1 MTKKKEKKK
10 EKKITRSMCRRV
22 RRSDGLRMKWV
33 QEYTFRSFLDAITS
47 RYGDRKAYSVFG
59 ESEEKFISYN
69 RLKWSAESI
78 GTYLMEKGYSKGD
91 KIAII
96 GESCPFWMAMYLA
109 VTYIGAI
116 AVPILPDF
124 SKTEIETILRESGAK
139 AICIN
144 TRQYRK
150 AEAYVKENDL
160 LLVRMDDLVH
170 VPSVPEGYVFDNAP
184 GIPLK
189 DHDHNHT
196 LLNTSVPSE
205 DDIASIIFTS
215 GTTGSSK
222 GVVLTHKNLLVC
234 ADEGSDTYVKVKKGY
249 RVLSI
254 LPMSHCY
261 EFTVTH
267 ILCLLQGL
275 EITFLG
281 KPPATTILMKAFK
294 AVRPHVILT
303 VPLLIEKIYK
313 AAVVPT
319 LRDNPKVQ
327 KLYNNIFTRWIV
339 LRTVKT
345 KLLTTMGGCIKFFG
359 IGGAPLDAEV
369 WEFLYR
375 CHFPYALG
383 YGLTETSPLI
393 AGCGPKHKM
402 HKRGFIGKVVKHD
415 DVILLNKNSE
425 GVGEIAVKGP
435 NVMGGYFNNDSLNKE
450 AFTPDGYFRTGDLGY
465 IDDKGFLAI
474 RGRVK
479 TMILGPAGENIYPE
493 SIESIINNMEFVQ
506 ESLVVPGDGGL
517 VALIKV
523 DLEAM
528 QEKLK
533 IGADEVISEAEKY
546 LNKLKKSVN
555 EQLSA
560 FSRISDTELQEK
572 EFEKTPTH
580 KIKRF
585 LYTRKKK
592 ENK

>member
-1 MTKKKEKKK
+1 
-10 EKKITRSMCRRV
+10 
-22 RRSDGLRMKWV
+22 MKWV
-33 QEYTFRSFLDAITS
+33 QEYTFRGFLDAITS
-47 RYGDRKAYSVFG
+47 RFGKLKAYSVFG
-59 ESEEKFISYN
+59 DDEEKFVSYN

-78 GTYLMEKGYSKGD
+78 ATYFLEKGLSKGD
-91 KIAII
+91 RVAVI
-96 GESCPFWMAMYLA
+96 GESSPSWMMMYLGI
-109 VTYIGAI
+109 TYIGCV

-124 SKTEIETILRESGAK
+124 SQREMEQILKESGAK
-139 AICIN
+139 AVCVN
-144 TRQYRK
+144 VKHYK
-150 AEAYVKENDL
+150 KVENYVSSNNL
-160 LLVRMDDLVH
+160 MLIRMEDLVH
-170 VPSVPEGYVFDNAP
+170 VPSVPEGFVFDNAP
-184 GIPLK
+184 GISLK
-189 DHDHNHT
+189 EHNHNHT
-196 LLNTSVPSE
+196 LLNSSVPQE
-205 DDIASIIFTS
+205 DDMASLIFTS

-234 ADEGSDTYVKVKKGY
+234 ADESSDTYVKVKIGF

-261 EFTVTH
+261 EFTITH
-267 ILCLLQGL
+267 LLCLLQGA
-275 EITFLG
+275 EIVFLG

-294 AVRPHVILT
+294 EVRPHVILT

-313 AAVVPT
+313 AAVLPT
-319 LRDNPKVQ
+319 LRDNPKIS
-327 KLYNNIFTRWIV
+327 KLYKNPLTKWIV
-339 LRTVKT
+339 LKTVKT
-345 KLLTTMGGCIKFFG
+345 KLISTMGGCMKFFG
-359 IGGAPLDAEV
+359 IGGAPLDNTV
-369 WEFLYR
+369 WDFLYS

-402 HKRGFIGKVVKHD
+402 HKKGFIGKPVKHD
-415 DVILLNKNSE
+415 DVILLDKNEE

-435 NVMGGYFNNDSLNKE
+435 NVMTGYYNNEELNKE
-450 AFTPDGYFRTGDLGY
+450 VFTSDGYFKTGDLGY
-465 IDDKGFLAI
+465 IDKHGYLSI

-533 IGADEVISEAEKY
+533 ISAEEVKSEAEKY
-546 LNKLKKSVN
+546 LVKLKKSVN
-555 EQLSA
+555 EQLST
-560 FSRISDTELQEK
+560 FSKISDTELQEK
-572 EFEKTPTH
+572 DFERTPTQ

-585 LYTRKKK
+585 LYSRKKK